1 MTKKQLR
8 AELEKAYNEIESL
21 KADVENLKK
30 QRTQL
35 VEEKEDIIKNVKKKA
50 MEKIE
55 SMCSIEHIDK
65 STDEVFLK
73 LSENLA
79 KSLKAKNLIN
89 MTAEER
95 DSVYY
100 MFERF
105 MQLGEEKKAVLK
117 KRSEEAEAEIKRLT
131 SEKETICERYLSPY
145 YNALYNSINSPFN
158 SPFCT
163 HF

>member
-8 AELEKAYNEIESL
+8 AELEKAHNEIESL
-21 KADVENLKK
+21 KEDVEYLEK
-30 QRTQL
+30 QRTKL
-35 VEEKEDIIKNVKKKA
+35 VEEKEYIIKNVKKKA
-50 MEKIE
+50 MEKVE
-55 SMCSIEHIDK
+55 SMCSIEHIDNA
-65 STDEVFLK
+65 TNEVFLR
-73 LSENLA
+73 LSENLV
-79 KSLKAKNLIN
+79 KSLKAKNLVN

-117 KRSEEAEAEIKRLT
+117 KRSEEAEAAVNRLIELT
-131 SEKETICERYLSPY
+131 EKVNHLTERVNTYTPP
-145 YNALYNSINSPFN
+145 ISPFY

-163 HF
+163 RF